1 MRVHKLI
8 ASCLGIGY
16 IKGGGTIV
24 AAIWCIIWYGTRAA
38 GSFEI
43 KGALFTLVVLVI
55 GILSANSV
63 EKYWGKDSSRVVID
77 EAAGMGISLLLVPVE
92 LKYILSAFI
101 LFRFFD
107 IVKPL
112 MIRKVESFP
121 GGWGV
126 MLDDVLAG
134 LYTNLL
140 LHIIVWYHIY

>member
-1 MRVHKLI
+1 MGVHKLI

-16 IKGGGTIV
+16 IKGGGTIT
-24 AAIWCIIWYGTRAA
+24 AAIWCAIWYGTRAA
-38 GSFEI
+38 VSFEI
-43 KGALFTLVVLVI
+43 KGFLFTMLVLVM
-55 GILSANSV
+55 GIWSANRV
-63 EKYWGKDSSRVVID
+63 EKHWGKDSSRVVID
-77 EAAGMGISLLLVPVE
+77 EAAGMGISLLLLPVE
-92 LKYILSAFI
+92 WKYLLTAFV

-107 IVKPL
+107 ILKPL
-112 MIRKVESFP
+112 YIRKLESFP